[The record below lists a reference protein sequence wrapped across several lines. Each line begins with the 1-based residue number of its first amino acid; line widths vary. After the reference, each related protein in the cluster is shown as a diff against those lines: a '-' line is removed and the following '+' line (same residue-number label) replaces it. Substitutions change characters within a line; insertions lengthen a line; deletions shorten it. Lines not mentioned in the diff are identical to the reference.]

1 VTLAEIQRRQRRQL
15 AQRLG
20 QPRQRATLAEIQRRQ
35 RRQLAQ
41 RLGQPR
47 QRVTLS

>member
-1 VTLAEIQRRQRRQL
+1 VT
-15 AQRLG
+15 
-20 QPRQRATLAEIQRRQ
+20 PAEIQRRQ

-47 QRVTLS
+47 QRVDTR